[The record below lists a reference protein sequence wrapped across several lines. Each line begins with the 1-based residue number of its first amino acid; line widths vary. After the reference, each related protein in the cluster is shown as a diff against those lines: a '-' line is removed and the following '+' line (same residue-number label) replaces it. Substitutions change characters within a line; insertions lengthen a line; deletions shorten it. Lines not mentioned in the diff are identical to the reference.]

1 MKSHNFV
8 VKALVL
14 PWLIFLSPVHHTFL
28 KHRHTASPL
37 THTYTYSPFFL
48 RCVCTRLPGRKS
60 FSGMDECLQPI
71 HHPPYPPPS
80 PLFLYQP
87 AVTLTT
93 GGPLSPSP
101 PSALLSLFPPH
112 KSFLCHFSFFLVPS
126 ALLALL
132 VRLTVRMFVG
142 VHARFLASST
152 FFPLSYRS
160 PPALP
165 LSPSPIV
172 FLSPCPSPS
181 IYLSPVHHWDRS
193 GTFRAARKKA
203 L

>member
-1 MKSHNFV
+1 MCLYTTPWPQILQWDGWVSPAHSSSALSATLATVFISASSHTDNWW
-8 VKALVL
+8 
-14 PWLIFLSPVHHTFL
+14 P
-28 KHRHTASPL
+28 
-37 THTYTYSPFFL
+37 
-48 RCVCTRLPGRKS
+48 S
-60 FSGMDECLQPI
+60 F
-71 HHPPYPPPS
+71 
-80 PLFLYQP
+80 
-87 AVTLTT
+87 
-93 GGPLSPSP
+93 PLSPFRAP
-101 PSALLSLFPPH
+101 FLIPPH

>member
-101 PSALLSLFPPH
+101 PSALLSLFPPT
-112 KSFLCHFSFFLVPS
+112 SLSCAISPFSWSLVPY
-126 ALLALL
+126 LLCLYA
-132 VRLTVRMFVG
+132 
-142 VHARFLASST
+142 
-152 FFPLSYRS
+152 
-160 PPALP
+160 
-165 LSPSPIV
+165 
-172 FLSPCPSPS
+172 
-181 IYLSPVHHWDRS
+181 
-193 GTFRAARKKA
+193 
-203 L
+203 